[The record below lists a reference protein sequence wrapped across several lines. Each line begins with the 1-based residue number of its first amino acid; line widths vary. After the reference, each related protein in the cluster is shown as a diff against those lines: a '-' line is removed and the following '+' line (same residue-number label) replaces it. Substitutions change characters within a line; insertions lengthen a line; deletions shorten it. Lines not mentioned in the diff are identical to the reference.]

1 MHHKRPGHLWRARY
15 FHERGFIPVPNTRDA
30 FYRPGDD
37 ILALD
42 AHQANLVRTP
52 AGLVPI
58 DIPTFHPD
66 RDTAQWLRQKGL

>member
-1 MHHKRPGHLWRARY
+1 MCHNFCNCQY
-15 FHERGFIPVPNTRDA
+15 FHERGFVPVPDARDA

-58 DIPTFHPD
+58 DIPTFHPEEWPPELPD
-66 RDTAQWLRQKGL
+66 I